1 MTDLLVL
8 AHGLV
13 GRSDLPIPE
22 WLFGWAAAVVLI
34 VSFVALAVLW
44 PEPKLEK
51 DGFRTL
57 PAGMSRVLTS
67 RPLEILSG
75 AIGVFL
81 LGLTVYSGL
90 AGVQSATTN
99 FAPTFIYVIVLLGFV
114 VASVLLG
121 DVFRAFNP
129 WRAVGRAAGWLFGRV
144 ARQSP
149 EPIPYPEKLGRWPAA
164 IGFALFAWLELVYSK
179 QDSPEHL
186 AIATIVYSALTFI
199 AMALYGVD
207 RWVERGEAFSVY
219 FNLFSRLSVFER
231 RGGEIGLRRPLSG
244 LSGLDP
250 VPGTVAMLA
259 VMIGSVS
266 FDGAQEGSLW
276 GNIAPDLTD
285 FFSSLGLSPVRAI
298 ESSFTVGLLAAILI
312 VALFYRLG
320 IAGARSVGGGFDT
333 TGLARRFVHTLV
345 PIALVY
351 VAAHYF
357 TLLLYQGQAIGYLAV
372 DPLGE
377 DPDLKR
383 TIDYGVI
390 GATAAWYWQVG
401 FVVAGHCAALASAHD
416 RALVVYEKAQLAVR
430 SQYWMLVIMVGF
442 TSLALWLLSQAN
454 A

>member
-1 MTDLLVL
+1 M
-8 AHGLV
+8 
-13 GRSDLPIPE
+13 
-22 WLFGWAAAVVLI
+22 
-34 VSFVALAVLW
+34 
-44 PEPKLEK
+44 
-51 DGFRTL
+51 
-57 PAGMSRVLTS
+57 
-67 RPLEILSG
+67 
-75 AIGVFL
+75 
-81 LGLTVYSGL
+81 
-90 AGVQSATTN
+90 
-99 FAPTFIYVIVLLGFV
+99 
-114 VASVLLG
+114 
-121 DVFRAFNP
+121 
-129 WRAVGRAAGWLFGRV
+129 
-144 ARQSP
+144 
-149 EPIPYPEKLGRWPAA
+149 
-164 IGFALFAWLELVYSK
+164 ELVYSN

-207 RWVERGEAFSVY
+207 RWVDRGEAFSVY
-219 FNLFSRLSVFER
+219 FNLFSRISPVAR
-231 RGGEIGLRRPLSG
+231 RADEIGLRRPLSG
-244 LSGLDP
+244 LSSLDP

-266 FDGAQEGSLW
+266 FDGASEGSLW

-285 FFSSLGLSPVRAI
+285 FFSSLGFSPVRAI
-298 ESSFTVGLLAAILI
+298 EGSFTVGLLAAMLL

-351 VAAHYF
+351 VAAHYL

-377 DPDLKR
+377 DPNLER

-416 RALVVYEKAQLAVR
+416 RALAIYEKAQLAVR
-430 SQYWMLVIMVGF
+430 SQYWMLVIMIGF